1 MTNFHV
7 DSTSVNDVQ
16 GSGTASGGI
25 PTPNPSSIQEFK
37 VQTALYEA
45 SYGRNAG
52 ANFKRGRLQ

>member
-1 MTNFHV
+1 
-7 DSTSVNDVQ
+7 VQ

-25 PTPNPSSIQEFK
+25 PTPNPSSSQEFK

-52 ANFKRGRLQ
+52 RANFKRVRLQQPPLSPLS